1 MNIGV
6 YFGDNSYWIWDMS
19 GAQKRKL
26 SFPECRTKQSGDNQR
41 TVGFVGRSEVFLK
54 VKCFILNM
62 LNVKSL

>member
-1 MNIGV
+1 
-6 YFGDNSYWIWDMS
+6 MS